1 MGLNVIFL
9 AYLCILHTYMC
20 TNQKSLKIENT
31 KNMRKAFVHF
41 LWGTLVLAFVV
52 SGLAF
57 TAIWNG
63 WIGYMPPIEDL
74 QNPINR
80 FATQIYSADGKVIGT
95 WNFNR
100 ENRVCI
106 PYSNLSPHLVDAL
119 VATEDARF
127 YDHSGVD
134 FIALG
139 RAIVKR
145 GLLGQ
150 TSAGGGSTITQQ
162 LAKQLYSETAKSTL
176 QRVLQ
181 KPIEWVIA
189 VKLERNYTKE
199 EIIALYLNYFD
210 FLHNAVGIKTAS
222 NTYFNKE
229 PKDLTVEEAATLI
242 GLCKNPSLF
251 NPVRYPERCR
261 ERRNVVLDQMRKA
274 GYLTDSQYDEY
285 AAKDLTLDF
294 HRTDHK
300 DGTAPYLREFL
311 RIYMTAERPDIS
323 KYPSWNKRQYVLDSI
338 AWVTDPLYGWC
349 NKNFKKDG
357 TPYNLNADG
366 LKVYTTIDSR
376 MQRYAEEAV
385 YGHVARF
392 LQPEFTKENRRK
404 SNAPFTSQLTKKQV
418 NQIMERAVLQSERYR
433 VMKANG
439 ASDEEIHR
447 AFHTPTDMS
456 VFTYHGD
463 LDTTMTPLDSIRYV
477 KSFLRAGFMSMDPK
491 TGAVKAYVGGL
502 DYRHFMYDMVTGGRR
517 QVGSTIKPFLYS
529 LAMENGFSPCDL
541 APNVQRTYM
550 VAGQPWTPRNAS
562 HKRAGEMVTLKWG
575 LAQSSNWV
583 SAYLMSKLSPQQF
596 VQLLHDYGI
605 NNPDIHPSMSLCL
618 GPCEVSVAEMVSAY
632 TTFANGGI
640 RVAPLFVSRIEDND
654 GNVVAT
660 FQPRMNEVISAESAN
675 KMLVE
680 LMGVVEGGTAGRLR
694 YKYNFTGDIGGKTGT
709 TNRNSDAWFM
719 GFTPEL
725 VSGCWVG
732 GEDRDIHFD
741 SMRMGQGATMAL
753 PIWAYFMKKVYR
765 DSSLPYD
772 PNSKFNLPE
781 GFDPCAKDADDME
794 YGIDEVYE

>member
-1 MGLNVIFL
+1 
-9 AYLCILHTYMC
+9 
-20 TNQKSLKIENT
+20 
-31 KNMRKAFVHF
+31 MRKVFIHF
-41 LWGTLVLAFVV
+41 LWWLLGLTFLGSSLAFV
-52 SGLAF
+52 
-57 TAIWNG
+57 AIWNG

-74 QNPINR
+74 QNPISR
-80 FATQIYSADGKVIGT
+80 FATQIYSSDGKVIGT

-100 ENRVCI
+100 ENRICV
-106 PYSNLSPHLVDAL
+106 PYSDLSPYLVKAL
-119 VATEDARF
+119 VATEDVRF
-127 YDHSGVD
+127 YDHSGID
-134 FIALG
+134 FIALS

-162 LAKQLYSETAKSTL
+162 LAKQLYSDTAGSTL
-176 QRVLQ
+176 ERLLQ

-222 NTYFNKE
+222 STYFYKD
-229 PKDLTVEEAATLI
+229 PKDLTLEEAATLI

-274 GYLTDSQYDEY
+274 GYITDEQYEKSC
-285 AAKDLTLDF
+285 ALPIALNF
-294 HRTDHK
+294 HRNDHK

-311 RIYMTAERPDIS
+311 RVYMSAERPDRS

-338 AWVTDPLYGWC
+338 AWDTDPLYGWC

-385 YGHVARF
+385 YGHVARY
-392 LQPEFTKENRRK
+392 LQPEFFKENK
-404 SNAPFTSQLTKKQV
+404 GKPNAPFTSQLTKKQV

-433 VMKANG
+433 ILKANG
-439 ASDEEIHR
+439 ASDEEIHKS
-447 AFHTPTDMS
+447 FHTPTDMS
-456 VFTYHGD
+456 IFTYHGD
-463 LDTTMTPLDSIRYV
+463 VDTTMTPIDSIRYV
-477 KSFLRAGFMSMDPK
+477 KSFLRAGFMSMDPV

-502 DYRHFMYDMVTGGRR
+502 DYTHFMYDMVTGGRR

-541 APNVQRTYM
+541 APNVQQTYM

-575 LAQSSNWV
+575 LAQSSNWI

-618 GPCEVSVAEMVSAY
+618 GPCEMTVAEMVSAY
-632 TTFANGGI
+632 TTFANHGI
-640 RVAPLFVSRIEDND
+640 RTAPMFVSRIEDNE
-654 GNVVAT
+654 GNVIT
-660 FQPRMNEVISAESAN
+660 NFQPRMNEVISEESAN
-675 KMLVE
+675 KMLV
-680 LMGVVEGGTAGRLR
+680 LLKGVVDGGTAGRLR
-694 YKYNFTGDIGGKTGT
+694 YKYNFTGEIGGKTGT

-719 GFTPEL
+719 GFTPQL

-732 GEDRDIHFD
+732 GDDRDIHFD

-765 DSSLPYD
+765 DKTLPYD
-772 PNSKFNLPE
+772 PDAKFDLPE
-781 GFDPCAKDADDME
+781 GFDGCSHNAEDDME
-794 YGIDEVYE
+794 YGIEEVYE

>member
-41 LWGTLVLAFVV
+41 LWGTLVLAFIV
-52 SGLAF
+52 SVLAF

-285 AAKDLTLDF
+285 AAKDLKLDF

-418 NQIMERAVLQSERYR
+418 NQIMERAVFQSERYR

-463 LDTTMTPLDSIRYV
+463 LDTTMTPIDSIRYV

-605 NNPDIHPSMSLCL
+605 NNPDIHASMSLCL

-680 LMGVVEGGTAGRLR
+680 LMGVVDGGTAGRLR

-765 DSSLPYD
+765 DSSLPYA

>member
-41 LWGTLVLAFVV
+41 LWGTLVLAFIV
-52 SGLAF
+52 SVLAF

-285 AAKDLTLDF
+285 AAKDLKLDF

-680 LMGVVEGGTAGRLR
+680 LMGVVDGGTAGRLR

-765 DSSLPYD
+765 DGSLPYD